1 MKIHKRMEGSKFS
14 FNYVK
19 KLTFTCATNKPKQY
33 TFMLTQYYK
42 EIKNHAE
49 QKKKKKKKLLWP
61 LFMAPS
67 MGFSCL
73 KASEPLP
80 GDSLLF
86 TTKSPE
92 FLILI

>member
-1 MKIHKRMEGSKFS
+1 MEGSKFS

-49 QKKKKKKKLLWP
+49 QKKKKKTV
-61 LFMAPS
+61 MAP
-67 MGFSCL
+67 L
-73 KASEPLP
+73 
-80 GDSLLF
+80 
-86 TTKSPE
+86 
-92 FLILI
+92 